1 MRHLTRS
8 RIPRKAES
16 TNYSIQVGEGIL
28 LRSALLYP
36 FLLCENCG
44 AFFISGLDFCLQDS
58 YDGTEIMTEKIE
70 RLTATRGAEVYT
82 GSIPCGTPETVE
94 AMVEDYVSLPVS
106 IFSSDEM
113 YILRTRGDSMIEAG
127 IEEGDYVV
135 IKKQPTANIGEIV
148 VALHDNENTLKTL
161 RYDRKRRKY
170 ILHPENSEMEDI
182 VVDDLTIQGVAKF
195 VIKPL

>member
-58 YDGTEIMTEKIE
+58 KIKKLLWPCPCQ
-70 RLTATRGAEVYT
+70 RRRKNALDRNTCFCQGRIKILIRGAT
-82 GSIPCGTPETVE
+82 LIHSMTCALSRIPTYPRQVTSAC
-94 AMVEDYVSLPVS
+94 
-106 IFSSDEM
+106 
-113 YILRTRGDSMIEAG
+113 
-127 IEEGDYVV
+127 
-135 IKKQPTANIGEIV
+135 N
-148 VALHDNENTLKTL
+148 VAE
-161 RYDRKRRKY
+161 Y
-170 ILHPENSEMEDI
+170 
-182 VVDDLTIQGVAKF
+182 F
-195 VIKPL
+195 VIFTFDCALSGPFDNLFLT